1 MVPRRLGGCHVI
13 AAYILIQTQVGKAAV
28 VAAALGGLPGVLEA
42 ASVAG
47 PYDVI
52 ARAQARD
59 IDELAELAASRV
71 QALDGVTRTM
81 SCPVIH
87 L

>member
-1 MVPRRLGGCHVI
+1 M
-13 AAYILIQTQVGKAAV
+13 AAYILIQTEVGKAAV

-47 PYDVI
+47 PCDVI

-59 IDELAELAASRV
+59 IDELAKLAASRV
-71 QALDGVTRTM
+71 QGLDGVTRTI

>member
-1 MVPRRLGGCHVI
+1 M
-13 AAYILIQTQVGKAAV
+13 LIQAEVGKAAV
-28 VAAALGGLPGVLEA
+28 VAAALGGLPGVLKA

-47 PYDVI
+47 PSDVV

-59 IDELAELAASRV
+59 IDGPAKLAASWV

>member
-1 MVPRRLGGCHVI
+1 MI
-13 AAYILIQTQVGKAAV
+13 AAYILIQAKVGQAAI
-28 VAAALGGLPGVLEA
+28 VAAALRDVPGVVET

-52 ARAQARD
+52 ARAQVQD
-59 IDELAELAASRV
+59 IDELGRLVVSRV
-71 QALDGVTRTM
+71 QALDGVLRTI
-81 SCPVIH
+81 SCPVVH

>member
-1 MVPRRLGGCHVI
+1 MI
-13 AAYILIQTQVGKAAV
+13 AAYILIQTGAGQAAV
-28 VAAALGGLPGVLEA
+28 VAAAPRGLPGAAEA

-47 PYDVI
+47 PCDVI
-52 ARAQARD
+52 AQAQARD
-59 IDELAELAASRV
+59 TGELAKLAASRV
-71 QALDGVTRTM
+71 QVPGGVTRTM

>member
-1 MVPRRLGGCHVI
+1 MI
-13 AAYILIQTQVGKAAV
+13 TAYILIQAKVGTAAA
-28 VAAALGGLPGVLEA
+28 VAAALRDVPGVVEA

-52 ARAQARD
+52 ARAQVED
-59 IDELAELAASRV
+59 IDELGRLVVSGV
-71 QALDGVTRTM
+71 QALDGVLRTI
-81 SCPVIH
+81 SCPVVH

>member
-1 MVPRRLGGCHVI
+1 MSVI

-52 ARAQARD
+52 ARAQVRD

-71 QALDGVTRTM
+71 QALDGVTPTM
-81 SCPVIH
+81 SCPVMH